1 MSKRRDGE
9 EEEASL
15 DEIFEGWT
23 LFLKKGRV

>member
-1 MSKRRDGE
+1 MSKQRDGE

-23 LFLKKGRV
+23 LFLKKGGV